1 MDCGETFRYVGPDHV
16 CYKTLRKL
24 EADSERLDRL
34 EETQIDPK
42 SPNRN
47 VPMTLPST
55 TKEPTFESLVEEFR
69 EAVRSAVLYRHA
81 ESYER
86 KCRSALLDY
95 VRKLEENALTDEEA
109 NAIQAWIYNS
119 LPTADMSSS
128 SRHRNTALMKLR
140 RISRSA
146 PQLKDK

>member
-1 MDCGETFRYVGPDHV
+1 
-16 CYKTLRKL
+16 
-24 EADSERLDRL
+24 
-34 EETQIDPK
+34 
-42 SPNRN
+42 
-47 VPMTLPST
+47 MTLPST

-95 VRKLEENALTDEEA
+95 VRKLEENALTAKEA
-109 NAIQAWIYNS
+109 QSLLNEIPGDSMWAMDSAIE
-119 LPTADMSSS
+119 
-128 SRHRNTALMKLR
+128 KLDS
-140 RISRSA
+140 ISRSA